1 VLRFFADIDPRYIMI
16 TPPPGPSQPATEARV
31 VDRPGT
37 GRRTRGDGRGRSLP
51 SERAVLVTGSTGHRR
66 SCGQEPTLV
75 TEIRARLRLKI
86 LFSVPRS
93 AASST
98 ISPEIKASSGWA
110 LLIMSPSNH
119 SDQ

>member
-1 VLRFFADIDPRYIMI
+1 
-16 TPPPGPSQPATEARV
+16 
-31 VDRPGT
+31 
-37 GRRTRGDGRGRSLP
+37 
-51 SERAVLVTGSTGHRR
+51 
-66 SCGQEPTLV
+66 
-75 TEIRARLRLKI
+75 LKI

-119 SDQ
+119 SDQCASTWPVTRMA